1 MRDEGQP
8 EVTADLLLQAYAA
21 GVFPMAER
29 ADTDEIFWID
39 PKTRGIL
46 PLDGL
51 HMSRSLRKT
60 IRQGAYEVRW
70 DSAFAMTVSACAN
83 RPETWINER
92 ILKLYDELFRT
103 GFGHSVE
110 VYMNGRL
117 AGGLYGVAI
126 GSAFFGESMFS
137 LQRDASKIALVYLVA
152 RLRTGGFQLLDTQ
165 FVTDHLMSL
174 GALEISRA
182 NYHARLARALPTPA
196 NYWALRPDAKPD
208 QVLQAITQTS

>member
-1 MRDEGQP
+1 
-8 EVTADLLLQAYAA
+8 
-21 GVFPMAER
+21 
-29 ADTDEIFWID
+29 
-39 PKTRGIL
+39 
-46 PLDGL
+46 
-51 HMSRSLRKT
+51 
-60 IRQGAYEVRW
+60 
-70 DSAFAMTVSACAN
+70 
-83 RPETWINER
+83 
-92 ILKLYDELFRT
+92 
-103 GFGHSVE
+103 E